1 MIKAHL
7 ALAGVKATSK
17 KQVLEELSN
26 HAAKL
31 CGGDP
36 ADFFN
41 ALLEREK
48 IGSTG
53 IGRGVAIPHIKIE
66 TITEVM
72 GIFAQLEKGVD
83 FEAVDERPVDLIFVL
98 LAPANSRSTQH
109 LKALARISKFL
120 RDESNCQALRDSAT
134 AEALAALLEQWH
146 KSQAA

>member
-7 ALAGVKATSK
+7 VLAGVKATSK
-17 KQVLEELSN
+17 KQVLEELSQ
-26 HAAKL
+26 HVAKL

-36 ADFFN
+36 ADVFN

-53 IGRGVAIPHIKIE
+53 IGCGVAIPHIK
-66 TITEVM
+66 TDKITEVL
-72 GIFAQLEKGVD
+72 GIFAQLENGID
-83 FEAVDERPVDLIFVL
+83 FEAIDEKPVDLIFIL

-120 RDESNCQALRDSAT
+120 RDDKNCCALRQSKT
-134 AEALAALLEQWH
+134 AAALEALLEEWH
-146 KSQAA
+146 KSQAT